1 MALSSGTMLGPYE
14 IQSPLGAGGMGEVYR
29 ARDTRLDRTV
39 AVKILP
45 AHLSVNPE
53 ARQRFDREARA
64 ISSLSHPNV
73 CHLYDVGTQG
83 GTSYLVMEYLEGETL
98 ADRLSKGALPL
109 NQLLKYGIEICE
121 GLEQAHKGGVVHR
134 DLKPGNIMLTR
145 SGAKLMD
152 FGLAKPALVAS
163 PPSSGLTQTLVSPQS
178 PLTMEGMVV
187 GTFQYM
193 SPEQVEGKEADARSD
208 IFSLGAVLYEMA
220 TGKRAFDGKTAAS
233 TIAAVLAAD
242 PPPISSVQ
250 PLSPGA
256 LESTVKSC
264 LAKDP
269 DERVQSVHDVKLQLQ
284 WVKEHASSSSGVRPV
299 VPPPATRNA
308 FSLAGWVVAGLLLL
322 SIAGLA
328 FWWPRS
334 RQATATMYFNSSVP
348 FPAQYVALSPD
359 GQTLAF
365 VAYSNQA
372 NKNVIYIQQI
382 GGRTA
387 SALLGTE
394 GATYPFWSPDGR
406 SLGFFAQGKLKRID
420 VSSGRS
426 AQIVADAP
434 FGRGGAWNRDGVI
447 LFSPDA
453 WSGLYRV
460 PSSGGTPP
468 VQVTKTDR
476 SEYQVSHR
484 WPIFLHDGRH
494 FLYLACNFSG
504 RLDHNMILLGS
515 LDSAEKRVIVNAS
528 TNVAYADPGYLIY
541 WRDNA
546 LVAQR
551 FDLHSYSLTG
561 EPRPISEAVQ
571 YFPQTNFAIFTA
583 AGPTLVAQTS
593 IGGAATKSQLLWF
606 DRHGKQVASVG
617 APDQLSNP
625 MLSPDGK
632 RVALDQTDSDGR
644 HVNIWIHELNSSAAA
659 RLGFGPWLEQI
670 SIWSPDGKQVMYTSN
685 EKLFFS
691 LYLKNTDG
699 SGTGENFF
707 DFDSPQQ
714 CPWDWSRDGKY
725 LLVRKERELWYITM
739 SDRQAH
745 PLLQSQWLIRNA
757 QFSPDGKFV
766 AYASSETGRWEVY
779 VSPFPNFSSRW
790 QVSRG
795 DGGEEPRWRRD
806 GKELFYLAPDG
817 RLMAADVKT
826 GVGFEAGLPA
836 PLFQTHPRQPLSAM
850 DFFTYDVTAD
860 GQKFLVNSKV
870 DMSNSAPLS
879 VVLNWASETEK

>member
-45 AHLSVNPE
+45 AHLSANPE
-53 ARQRFDREARA
+53 AKQRFDREARA

-73 CHLYDVGTQG
+73 CHLYDVGTHD

-98 ADRLSKGALPL
+98 ADRLSKGPLPL
-109 NQLLKYGIEICE
+109 DQILKYGIEICE
-121 GLEQAHKGGVVHR
+121 GLEKAHKSGVVHR
-134 DLKPGNIMLTR
+134 DLKPGNIMLTK

-152 FGLAKPALVAS
+152 FGLAKPTLSAS
-163 PPSSGLTQTLVSPQS
+163 PPSSGLTQTLASPQS

-193 SPEQVEGKEADARSD
+193 SPEQVEGGEADARSD

-220 TGKRAFDGKTAAS
+220 TGKRAFEGKTAAS

-242 PPPISSVQ
+242 PPPISAVR
-250 PLSPGA
+250 PLSPAA
-256 LESTVKSC
+256 LECTVKSC

-269 DERVQSVHDVKLQLQ
+269 DERVQTVHDVKLQLR
-284 WVKEHASSSSGVRPV
+284 WVKENALSSGAAAARPT
-299 VPPPATRNA
+299 ATRP
-308 FSLAGWVVAGLLLL
+308 SWVLAGWLVAGLLLFV
-322 SIAGLA
+322 IAGLA
-328 FWWPRS
+328 VLWPRNH
-334 RQATATMYFNSSVP
+334 QTAAAMYFNSSVP
-348 FPAQYVALSPD
+348 FPAQYVALSPN

-382 GGRTA
+382 GGRNA
-387 SALLGTE
+387 SVLLGTE

-406 SLGFFAQGKLKRID
+406 SLGFFAQSKLKRID

-434 FGRGGAWNRDGVI
+434 FGRGGTWNRDGII
-447 LFSPDA
+447 LFTPDA

-460 PSSGGTPP
+460 PSSGGTPVP
-468 VQVTKTDR
+468 VTKTDR

-484 WPIFLHDGRH
+484 WPIFLPDGRH

-515 LDSAEKRVIVNAS
+515 LDSDEKRVVINAS
-528 TNVAYADPGYLIY
+528 SNIAYVDPSYLIY

-546 LVAQR
+546 LVAQH

-561 EPRPISEAVQ
+561 EPRPISDAVQ
-571 YFPQTNFAIFTA
+571 YFPQTNFAVFTA

-593 IGGAATKSQLLWF
+593 VGGAANKSQLLWF
-606 DRHGKQVASVG
+606 DRYGKQTGAVG
-617 APDQLSNP
+617 APDQVSNP
-625 MLSPDGK
+625 KLSPDGQ
-632 RVALDQTDSDGR
+632 RVAVDQTDTDGR
-644 HVNIWIHELNSSAAA
+644 HVNIWIHELNSSAAI

-670 SIWSPDGKQVMYTSN
+670 STWSPDGKQVIYTSN
-685 EKLFFS
+685 EKLYFS
-691 LYLKNTDG
+691 LYLKNADG
-699 SGTGENFF
+699 SGAGENFY

-714 CPWDWSRDGKY
+714 GPWDWSRDGKY
-725 LLVRKERELWYITM
+725 LLVRKERELWYIAL

-745 PLLQSQWLIRNA
+745 PLLQSPWLIRNA

-766 AYASSETGRWEVY
+766 AYASSETGNWEVY
-779 VSPFPNFSSRW
+779 VSPFPSFSSRW
-790 QVSRG
+790 QLSRG
-795 DGGEEPRWRRD
+795 EGGEEPRWRSD

-817 RLMAADVKT
+817 RLMAAEVKT
-826 GVGFEAGLPA
+826 GTRFEAGLPVV
-836 PLFQTHPRQPLSAM
+836 LFQTHPRQPLSAM
-850 DFFTYDVTAD
+850 DFFTYDVTVD

-870 DMSNSAPLS
+870 DISNSAPLS
-879 VVLNWASETEK
+879 VVLNWASETDK